1 MLGSTFG
8 RAVARPSGSTRRAL
22 AAFVAAGAV
31 VAFGTSA
38 AFAAASPPVNG
49 APPVINGTARQ
60 DQSLSATSGSW
71 GGAAPIS
78 FSYRWQRCDSGGASC
93 SPISSATSATYTLA
107 RSDVGHTI
115 RVSVSATNADGTAQA
130 LSTPTAVVAG
140 RGNAPANS
148 KQPDPS
154 GTPKDGSTVSV
165 NSGTWT
171 GANPIT
177 YYYQW
182 QRCTPKSPVCTGIA
196 GATSQTYKVVT
207 ADVGFMLR
215 GAVTALNSIGRTTA
229 FSNLTAIVAAKDQ
242 APSNVTLPIIA
253 GTPSVG
259 QTLVAASGTWKGA
272 SGVFGYQ
279 WLRCDA
285 SGGHCA
291 DLPGATAQS
300 YTVTS
305 GDAGSTLTVIVRA
318 SNNVGATN
326 ATSAA
331 VKVAAAGAPVGGGFS
346 SVPVSSLVAHPDHLL
361 ISTVKFSPSPFHTRN
376 GVITARIRVTVE
388 GTKNVVSGA
397 LVKVV
402 GIPYS
407 WIVQPPEQATGAD
420 GWVTFR
426 IQTTST
432 MPLTRGGAL
441 VMQVRARAP
450 GSSAAVILGG
460 ISTRRLVQLQLSA
473 GH

>member
-1 MLGSTFG
+1 MLGNTFA
-8 RAVARPSGSTRRAL
+8 AVARLSASVRLAL
-22 AAFVAAGAV
+22 IAVVAVGAV
-31 VAFGTSA
+31 VAFGTSGA
-38 AFAAASPPVNG
+38 SAAASPPVNG
-49 APPVINGTARQ
+49 ALPVISGTARQ
-60 DQSLSATSGSW
+60 DQSLSTTTGSW

-78 FSYRWQRCDSGGASC
+78 FAYGWQRCDSSGASC
-93 SPISSATSATYTLA
+93 SPISKATSATYTLTK
-107 RSDVGHTI
+107 SDVGHTL
-115 RVSVSATNADGTAQA
+115 RVSVTATNADGTAKA
-130 LSTPTAVVAG
+130 LSTPTAAVASLG
-140 RGNAPANS
+140 SAPANS

-165 NSGTWT
+165 SNGTWT
-171 GANPIT
+171 GAQPIT
-177 YYYQW
+177 YTYQW
-182 QRCTPKSPVCTGIA
+182 QHCAPKSGVCTDIA
-196 GATSQTYKVVT
+196 RATGQTYKAVT

-215 GAVTALNSIGRTTA
+215 AAVTASNSIGKTTA

-242 APSNVTLPIIA
+242 APSNVTLPVIA

-305 GDAGSTLTVIVRA
+305 GDAGSTLTVRVRA
-318 SNNVGATN
+318 SNDVGSTN

-331 VKVAAAGAPVGGGFS
+331 VKVAAAGAPIGGGFT
-346 SVPVSSLVAHPDHLL
+346 SVPVSSLAAHPDHLL
-361 ISTVKFSPSPFHTRN
+361 ISSVRFSPSPFHTRN
-376 GVITARIRVTVE
+376 GVITARFRVTVE

-407 WIVQPPEQATGAD
+407 WIVQPPEQATGTD
-420 GWVTFR
+420 GWVTFQ
-426 IQTTST
+426 IQTTSK

-450 GSSAAVILGG
+450 GTSAAVILGG

>member
-1 MLGSTFG
+1 MLGSTFT
-8 RAVARPSGSTRRAL
+8 AVARSSASARLAL
-22 AAFVAAGAV
+22 IAVVAVGAV
-31 VAFGTSA
+31 VAFGASGA
-38 AFAAASPPVNG
+38 SAAASPPVNG
-49 APPVINGTARQ
+49 APPVISGTARQ
-60 DQSLSATSGSW
+60 DQSLSTTTGSW
-71 GGAAPIS
+71 GGVAPIS
-78 FSYRWQRCDSGGASC
+78 FSYRWQRCDSSGASC
-93 SPISSATSATYTLA
+93 SPISNATSATHTLTS
-107 RSDVGHTI
+107 SDVGHTI
-115 RVSVSATNADGTAQA
+115 RVSVTATNADGTAQA
-130 LSTPTAVVAG
+130 LSTPTAVIAS

-165 NSGTWT
+165 SNGAWT
-171 GANPIT
+171 GAQPIT
-177 YYYQW
+177 YTYQW
-182 QRCTPKSPVCTGIA
+182 QHCTPKSGTCTNVSHPTG
-196 GATSQTYKVVT
+196 QTYKVET

-215 GAVTALNSIGRTTA
+215 AAVTASNTIGKSTA

-242 APSNVTLPIIA
+242 APSNVTLPIVA

-259 QTLVAASGTWKGA
+259 QTLVAATGTWKGA

-305 GDAGSTLTVIVRA
+305 GDAGSTLTVRVRA
-318 SNNVGATN
+318 SNDVGSTN

-331 VKVAAAGAPVGGGFS
+331 VKVAAAGAPIGGGFT
-346 SVPVSSLVAHPDHLL
+346 SVPVTSLVAHPDHLL
-361 ISTVKFSPSPFHTRN
+361 ISSVQFSPSPFRTRN
-376 GVITARIRVTVE
+376 GVITARFRVTVE
-388 GTKNVVSGA
+388 GTKNVVNGA

-407 WIVQPPEQATGAD
+407 WIVQPPEQATGTD
-420 GWVTFR
+420 GWVTFN
-426 IQTTST
+426 IQTTSK

-450 GSSAAVILGG
+450 GTSAAVILGG

>member
-8 RAVARPSGSTRRAL
+8 RALARSSGSVRRAL
-22 AAFVAAGAV
+22 TAFVAAGAV
-31 VAFGTSA
+31 VAFGTSV

-60 DQSLSATSGSW
+60 DQSLSTTTGSW

-78 FSYRWQRCDSGGASC
+78 FSYRWQRCDSSGASC

-107 RSDVGHTI
+107 KSDVGHTI
-115 RVSVSATNADGTAQA
+115 RVSVTATNAAGTAQA
-130 LSTPTAVVAG
+130 LSMPTAVVAG
-140 RGNAPANS
+140 RGSAPANS

-165 NSGTWT
+165 NNGTWT

-177 YYYQW
+177 YSYQW
-182 QRCTPKSPVCTGIA
+182 QRCTLKGSCTGIA
-196 GATSQTYKVVT
+196 GATSQTYKVVS

-215 GAVTALNSIGRTTA
+215 AAVTASNTIGRTTA

-253 GTPSVG
+253 GAPSVG

-331 VKVAAAGAPVGGGFS
+331 VKVAAAGAPVGGGFT

-397 LVKVV
+397 LVKVA
-402 GIPYS
+402 GIIPYS
-407 WIVQPPEQATGAD
+407 WIVQPVGCENSVRVPRNQRFAGRTPILAPHM
-420 GWVTFR
+420 VLR
-426 IQTTST
+426 QHVP
-432 MPLTRGGAL
+432 PLACAL
-441 VMQVRARAP
+441 
-450 GSSAAVILGG
+450 L
-460 ISTRRLVQLQLSA
+460 
-473 GH
+473 

>member
-1 MLGSTFG
+1 MHAIPRKISVLVGAAAAALIVA
-8 RAVARPSGSTRRAL
+8 AVAL
-22 AAFVAAGAV
+22 AVGH
-31 VAFGTSA
+31 GG
-38 AFAAASPPVNG
+38 AAASPPVNG
-49 APPVINGTARQ
+49 ALPVISGTARR
-60 DQSLSATSGSW
+60 DQSLSTTTGSW
-71 GGAAPIS
+71 GGAAPIT
-78 FSYRWQRCDSGGASC
+78 FSYRWQRCDASGASC
-93 SPISSATSATYTLA
+93 SPISRATSATYTLTG
-107 RSDVGHTI
+107 SDVGHTI
-115 RVSVSATNADGTAQA
+115 RTNVTATNADGTAQA
-130 LSTPTAVVAG
+130 LSTPTAIVAG

-165 NSGTWT
+165 NNGSWT
-171 GANPIT
+171 GAQPIT
-177 YYYQW
+177 YSYQW
-182 QRCTPKSPVCTGIA
+182 QRCAPKSGACTDIA
-196 GATSQTYKVVT
+196 GATGKTYKVVT
-207 ADVGFMLR
+207 ADVGFVLR
-215 GAVTALNSIGRTTA
+215 AAVTASNSIGKTTA

-279 WLRCDA
+279 WLRCNA
-285 SGGHCA
+285 SGGACA

-305 GDAGSTLTVIVRA
+305 SDAGSTLVVRVRA
-318 SNNVGATN
+318 SNNVGSTN
-326 ATSAA
+326 AASAP
-331 VKVAAAGAPVGGGFS
+331 VKVAAAGPPVGGGFT

-361 ISTVKFSPSPFHTRN
+361 ISGVKFSPSPFHTRN
-376 GVITARIRVTVE
+376 GVITARFRVMVE

-402 GIPYS
+402 GIPYN
-407 WIVQPPEQATGAD
+407 WIVQPPEQPTGTD
-420 GWVTFR
+420 GWVTFH
-426 IQTTST
+426 IQTTSH
-432 MPLTRGGAL
+432 MPLTPGGAL

-460 ISTRRLVQLQLSA
+460 ISTRRLVQVSL
-473 GH
+473 G